1 MKKASVAQK
10 KSNFWKGHTTVST
23 KYNQLINQSCF
34 VDTIFITPIKK
45 SACSNLL
52 ASIYINT
59 LGHSALFWKL
69 KQNYDG
75 KCKGALK
82 ELQNYIWVNLFAKQ
96 KQLLAS
102 IYKNRKYQQ
111 KSTAT
116 LQIKLRWSIA
126 KNSAIK
132 PYVHRKLTD
141 IS

>member
-1 MKKASVAQK
+1 MLKFA
-10 KSNFWKGHTTVST
+10 
-23 KYNQLINQSCF
+23 CF
-34 VDTIFITPIKK
+34 
-45 SACSNLL
+45 N
-52 ASIYINT
+52 IYINT

-82 ELQNYIWVNLFAKQ
+82 ELQNYTLKKIYLVEYLGKPFCKT

-116 LQIKLRWSIA
+116 LQIKSR
-126 KNSAIK
+126 
-132 PYVHRKLTD
+132 
-141 IS
+141 